1 MPAPSAVS
9 GAVPGASSG
18 SVPGPSVLD
27 GLSLLTQVA
36 DDLLLATARDTH
48 DAIATRV
55 YGTARL
61 GLGQATSAPQAVHR
75 AIAGAVFGGLGLA
88 LRGSSKGLDRL
99 AASGVGPPL
108 EADHRGRLL
117 TAAVNGLIGDELL
130 RERPQMA
137 IPMAVRVDGRDV
149 DVYDD
154 AGVRAAYPEATGKVA
169 VFLHGLCE
177 DEQCWQLHR
186 DRTGTTYPEAL
197 EAEGWTPV
205 LLRANTGLPIRQ
217 NGVALAA
224 LLQQVVDRWPT
235 GVERI
240 ALVGHS
246 MGALIMRASSAV
258 MADGDAPSAW
268 TRLVSDV
275 VTLGA
280 PHRGSWFAVSAGHG
294 SRLLGWLEETAAFG
308 RIIDRQSEGILDLV
322 EGLAEDVPPIGHAR
336 YRLVSGTIT
345 RTGWNPIGGVFG
357 DGLVSPLS
365 ASGRDR
371 HGRELFPDATVL
383 RVGRT
388 DHFGL
393 LNHPRVLAGLRD
405 WLA

>member
-1 MPAPSAVS
+1 MPATA
-9 GAVPGASSG
+9 

-27 GLSLLTQVA
+27 ALSLLAQTA
-36 DDLLLATARDTH
+36 DDLVLATVRDTH
-48 DAIATRV
+48 DAIARRA
-55 YGTARL
+55 YGTV
-61 GLGQATSAPQAVHR
+61 GLGVGPAVKPPQLVHR
-75 AIAGAVFGGLGLA
+75 AIAGSVFTGIGLA

-99 AASGVGPPL
+99 AAAGIGPGL
-108 EADHRGRLL
+108 EDDPRGRLL
-117 TAAVNGLIGDELL
+117 AAAVNGLIGDELL
-130 RERPQMA
+130 RDRPQLA

-154 AGVRAAYPEATGKVA
+154 ASLRAAYPRATGKLV
-169 VFLHGLCE
+169 VLLHGLCE
-177 DEQCWQLHR
+177 DEQAWGLHR
-186 DRTGTTYPEAL
+186 ERTGTTYPEAL
-197 EAEGWTPV
+197 EADGWTPV

-235 GVERI
+235 DVERI

-246 MGALIMRASSAV
+246 MGGLIMRASSAV
-258 MADGDAPSAW
+258 MADGDAPAAW

-275 VTLGA
+275 VTLGT

-308 RIIDRQSEGILDLV
+308 RIIDRQSQGILDLV

-336 YRLVSGTIT
+336 YRLVSATVT
-345 RTGWNPIGGVFG
+345 RTGHHPLGGLIG
-357 DGLVSPLS
+357 DGLVAPLS

-371 HGRELFPDATVL
+371 RGRELFPDATVL

-393 LNHPRVLAGLRD
+393 LNHPQVLAGLRD

>member
-1 MPAPSAVS
+1 MSAS
-9 GAVPGASSG
+9 TAA
-18 SVPGPSVLD
+18 PGPRLLD
-27 GLSLLTQVA
+27 GLSLLAQTA
-36 DDLLLATARDTH
+36 DDLVLATVRDTH
-48 DAIATRV
+48 DAIAGRI

-61 GLGQATSAPQAVHR
+61 GVGKAVAPPQLLHR
-75 AIAGAVFGGLGLA
+75 AIADSVFGGIGLA
-88 LRGSSKGLDRL
+88 LRGSSKGLDKL
-99 AASGVGPPL
+99 AAAGIGPGL
-108 EADHRGRLL
+108 EDDPRGRLL

-130 RERPQMA
+130 RERPEMA
-137 IPMAVRVDGRDV
+137 IPMAVRLDGRDV

-154 AGVRAAYPEATGKVA
+154 ASLRSAYPKATRKIA

-177 DEQCWQLHR
+177 DEQCWNLHR

-197 EAEGWTPV
+197 ETQGWTPV

-235 GVERI
+235 DVDRI

-258 MADGDAPSAW
+258 MSEGNAPAAW
-268 TRLVSDV
+268 TGLVSDV

-294 SRLLGWLEETAAFG
+294 SRVLGWLEETAAFG

-322 EGLAEDVPPIGHAR
+322 EGLAEDVPPIGHAN
-336 YRLVSGTIT
+336 YRLVSATIT
-345 RTGWNPIGGVFG
+345 RTGWNPVGGVFG
-357 DGLVSPLS
+357 DGLVAPLA

-371 HGRELFPDATVL
+371 RGRELFPDATVL

-393 LNHPRVLAGLRD
+393 LNHPRVLAGLKE

>member
-1 MPAPSAVS
+1 MSTSTTA
-9 GAVPGASSG
+9 
-18 SVPGPSVLD
+18 PGPRLLD
-27 GLSLLTQVA
+27 GLSLLAQTA
-36 DDLLLATARDTH
+36 DDLVLATVRDTH
-48 DAIATRV
+48 DAVAGRI
-55 YGTARL
+55 YGVARL
-61 GLGQATSAPQAVHR
+61 GVGKAVAPPQVAHR
-75 AIAGAVFGGLGLA
+75 AIAGAIFNGIGLA
-88 LRGSSKGLDRL
+88 LRGSSKGFDKL
-99 AASGVGPPL
+99 AAAGIGPGL
-108 EADHRGRLL
+108 EDDPRGRLL

-130 RERPQMA
+130 RERPELA
-137 IPMAVRVDGRDV
+137 IPMAVRRDGRDV

-154 AGVRAAYPEATGKVA
+154 ASLRAAYPEATGKVA

-197 EAEGWTPV
+197 EAQGWTPV
-205 LLRANTGLPIRQ
+205 LLRANSGLPIRQ

-235 GVERI
+235 EVHRI

-258 MADGDAPSAW
+258 MASPHPEGGRAGSASGAPAAW

-275 VTLGA
+275 VSLGA

-294 SRLLGWLEETAAFG
+294 SRLLGWLEETAPFG

-322 EGLAEDVPPIGHAR
+322 EGLAEDVPPIGHAE

-345 RTGWNPIGGVFG
+345 RTGWNPIGGIFG
-357 DGLVSPLS
+357 DGLVAPLS

-371 HGRELFPDATVL
+371 RGRELFPDATVL

-393 LNHPRVLAGLRD
+393 LNHPKVLAGLRD